1 MFLKKILPATF
12 ILVFLLIPASYALA
26 GTFVYEPMQPIPG
39 SPQSSNFCEYVQAV
53 YKFGIW
59 TVGIAA
65 MFMIM
70 FGGYTYLL
78 SAGNNAGMDKAKG
91 FITDAII
98 GLILALTAYLILYI
112 INPDLLE
119 IRQLC
124 P

>member
-1 MFLKKILPATF
+1 MNIKKIGLLF
-12 ILVFLLIPASYALA
+12 FSISILVLPSLVAASFEY
-26 GTFVYEPMQPIPG
+26 TPMETIPG
-39 SPQSSNFCEYVQAV
+39 STAPKDFCEYIQAV

-59 TVGIAA
+59 TVGIAG

-78 SAGNNAGMDKAKG
+78 SAGNNSTMQKGKG

-98 GLILALTAYLILYI
+98 GIIMALTAYILLYI

-119 IRQLC
+119 IKIFC
-124 P
+124 S

>member
-1 MFLKKILPATF
+1 MKIKKLVTFTFSLSVLFLPLLP
-12 ILVFLLIPASYALA
+12 ALA

>member
-1 MFLKKILPATF
+1 MNIKKISLLLFSISILILPSLAMAAF
-12 ILVFLLIPASYALA
+12 DYIPM
-26 GTFVYEPMQPIPG
+26 ERIPG
-39 SPQSSNFCEYVQAV
+39 SPTPLNFCEYLKAV

-59 TVGIAA
+59 TVGIAG

-78 SAGNNAGMDKAKG
+78 SAGNNSTMQKGKG

-98 GLILALTAYLILYI
+98 GIIMALTAYLLLYI

-119 IRQLC
+119 IKIFC
-124 P
+124 S